1 MKYSTNNQPIVC
13 MQTQS
18 TCYKGTTVGKPVGI
32 LWHDTGAG
40 NPYIKRYVQPSDNDA
55 NRTYLLNLIGKNAYA
70 NDWNHITHQA
80 GLNAWVGKLADGTV
94 ATVQSMPWNYRP
106 WGCGSGSKGSCNGS
120 SSVNNS
126 PFWIQFEIC
135 DDGYGDAS
143 YFAKAYK
150 EACEL
155 TAYLCKLYD
164 INPNGTVNYNGVAV
178 PTILC
183 HQDSYKLGLGS
194 NHGDV
199 YLWFNKYGKTMANV
213 RSDVAALLG
222 SSGGSGSG
230 SGGATTAFKAGDV
243 VKITGSTYYNGKSV
257 PAWVKAKNW
266 IVHSA
271 NGDRVVVNKSEDG
284 ANAIMSPFKA
294 SDLALKDAPQT
305 PTVTGTVSTG
315 SDADKKTFHDF
326 FIGKLGN
333 EFGVA
338 GLWGNIYAESGGR
351 SNNLQNAYET
361 KLGYTDATYT
371 TAVDNGSYTNFVK
384 DSAGY
389 GLAQWTYYTRK
400 QALLDYAKNAKKSV
414 GDYATQLAFIYKELS
429 ESYAA
434 VLNTLKMAKT
444 VKEASDAVLT
454 QFEAPADMSDAV
466 KAKRAGYG
474 QEFYNKFVA
483 PGSGSGDNEEQGCFA
498 SAVIA
503 VAQNE
508 LGYYEKA
515 TKANLDDKTANAGHN
530 NWTKYA
536 RDFDEKYPNWY
547 NGKKNGYAWCD
558 MFVDWCFLTAF
569 GYEKALYLLCQ
580 PEKSCGAGCT
590 YSLQYYKAKGQ
601 FYTSNPK
608 AGDQIFFGTSQSNST
623 HTGLVEKVEGGK
635 VYTIEGNTSDMVA
648 RRTYTLGASN
658 IVGYGRP
665 NYDGAGSVGTTEPP
679 AGGSGHS
686 VLRKGSTGDEVKELQ
701 QKLTTL
707 GYSLGAINGYFGDMT
722 LAAVKKF
729 QSDYSLEVDGVV
741 GNQTWTA
748 LDKAVSEKSSV
759 PYVIRVTTDALNIR
773 KGAGTNYAIV
783 GCIRD
788 RGAYTIVEEKS
799 GTGASK
805 WGLLKAYASGKN
817 GWISLDYVKKV

>member
-1 MKYSTNNQPIVC
+1 MKYSTNNKPIVC

-55 NRTYLLNLIGKNAYA
+55 NRASLLNLLGKNAYA
-70 NDWNHITHQA
+70 NDWNHISHQA

-120 SSVNNS
+120 SSVSNS

-155 TAYLCKLYD
+155 TAYLCKLYG
-164 INPNGTVNYNGVAV
+164 INPNGTVSYNGVTV

-183 HQDSYKLGLGS
+183 HQDSYRLGLGS

-230 SGGATTAFKAGDV
+230 SGSSGGSTTATFKAGDV

-257 PAWVKAKNW
+257 PEWVKAKSW

-271 NGDRVVVNKSEDG
+271 SGDRVVINKSEDG
-284 ANAIMSPFKA
+284 VNSIMSPFKA
-294 SDLALKDAPQT
+294 SDLALKNAPQT
-305 PTVTGTVSTG
+305 PAVSGTASTG

-326 FIGKLGN
+326 FMGKLNN

-338 GLWGNIYAESGGR
+338 GLWGNIFAESGGR

-414 GDYATQLAFIYKELS
+414 GDYATQLAFLYKELS
-429 ESYAA
+429 ENYAA
-434 VLNTLKMAKT
+434 VLNTLKGAKT

-454 QFEAPADMSDAV
+454 QFERPADMSDAV
-466 KAKRAGYG
+466 KTKRAVYG
-474 QEFYNKFVA
+474 QEFYNKFV
-483 PGSGSGDNEEQGCFA
+483 
-498 SAVIA
+498 
-503 VAQNE
+503 
-508 LGYYEKA
+508 
-515 TKANLDDKTANAGHN
+515 TT
-530 NWTKYA
+530 
-536 RDFDEKYPNWY
+536 
-547 NGKKNGYAWCD
+547 
-558 MFVDWCFLTAF
+558 
-569 GYEKALYLLCQ
+569 
-580 PEKSCGAGCT
+580 GA
-590 YSLQYYKAKGQ
+590 
-601 FYTSNPK
+601 
-608 AGDQIFFGTSQSNST
+608 
-623 HTGLVEKVEGGK
+623 
-635 VYTIEGNTSDMVA
+635 
-648 RRTYTLGASN
+648 
-658 IVGYGRP
+658 
-665 NYDGAGSVGTTEPP
+665 GAGSVVTTEPST
-679 AGGSGHS
+679 GGSGHS

-707 GYSLGAINGYFGDMT
+707 GYSLGAIDGDFGDKT

-729 QSDYSLEVDGVV
+729 QSDYSLDVDGVV

-748 LDKAVSEKSSV
+748 LDNAVAAKSSV
-759 PYVIRVTTDALNIR
+759 PYVVRVTTDALNIR
-773 KGAGTNYAIV
+773 KGSGTNYAIV

-788 RGAYTIVEEKS
+788 RGAYTIVEEKA